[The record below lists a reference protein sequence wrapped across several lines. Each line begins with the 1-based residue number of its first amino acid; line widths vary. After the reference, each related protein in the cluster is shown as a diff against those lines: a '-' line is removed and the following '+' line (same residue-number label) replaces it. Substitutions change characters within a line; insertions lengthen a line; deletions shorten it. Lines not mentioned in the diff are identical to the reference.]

1 MKIIGLLIVIALP
14 VLAATVIGLMR
25 GTWMRNQPD
34 DIEDFDLLKWRE
46 SNTGIHR
53 WQDAR
58 DQDELNELCK
68 EVASG
73 RID

>member
-14 VLAATVIGLMR
+14 VLAVVVLGFVR
-25 GTWMRNQPD
+25 GWTAPAPD

-68 EVASG
+68 EVANA
-73 RID
+73 RND